1 MGGFSSTAQALQ
13 QAITLSDTPPNA
25 EAKVPNP
32 GMMNEAVRADHQ
44 HPRLTSSTNHTLD
57 ANGFVTV
64 TFTRTFDT
72 EPAINLTAIGSG
84 TSPIPDFRAEFIKT
98 GALWTG
104 ATIFGQRNR
113 SLPVITP
120 LNTGLSLLSTLITG
134 LNSIFSAMSGFA
146 AYEPA
151 AGAQVSC
158 VVIKNSSV

>member
-1 MGGFSSTAQALQ
+1 MPGFSSSAAPVQ
-13 QAITLSDTPPNA
+13 QAITLSDVPPIA
-25 EAKVPNP
+25 EAKVPNA

-72 EPAINLTAIGSG
+72 EPAINLTALGSG

-104 ATIFGQRNR
+104 ATIYGQRNR
-113 SLPVITP
+113 PLPALVP
-120 LNTGLSLLSTLITG
+120 VSTSIILIGPLITG
-134 LNSIFSAMSGFA
+134 LNTLFTSLSGFTP
-146 AYEPA
+146 YEPA